1 MSRLVIPRSV
11 AFRLVAGLVIGGLLI
26 SAGLGVLE
34 LRRSQAMLQMGITQ
48 RVVLTTRNMQ
58 SAMRG
63 LLEHQNAV
71 DLRQTL
77 ENFATEEPI
86 RAIRVN
92 SPQTGLVEIG
102 RWDHPSDDAKAIWSM
117 PENGLTTGQEVDV
130 LRPTHIRAP
139 FAHEGQVITLELLV
153 DGPAAHRD
161 LQKQVLRDLAA
172 HWLFLAVMLLIG
184 LLLLRRWVTEPLSEV
199 VQLVGDHAGPEPFY
213 RLARQSQGEF
223 GKLAEAVGGMLT
235 RLQNTT
241 EQLRKRERA
250 FENLYQFA
258 PAAMVSLDSSGRILE
273 ANRRAGQLLRV
284 THEKQ
289 LAKRQVMDFVLTED
303 RPLLRQTIDRLALD
317 NNSRC
322 ELRLLCGERQID
334 AAVECTGVRD
344 EDGGLQAVRLSLLDV
359 SESKQLQRELADKSR
374 LLNLVIDHMSD
385 GILLIDAQGHIAA
398 YNQQLATL
406 LRVRAEGLYGQPY
419 DVEHFWDE
427 LGVLNH
433 DLFVDRLRQIEADR
447 QRPAQERFE
456 ARVGTFLFQGIP
468 VHDGTGEI
476 IGRLWVLQEITSQEQ
491 NQRLLAQQTS
501 QLQALKRLGHEL
513 CEISG
518 IDDLLVKASQQL
530 FEIFGVEA
538 VGVALRHDGPRGQ
551 RSRQVLHRGPGAYLL
566 EQNQTLVQTIERQL
580 MPQILSNSDVT
591 FWPDLPRDAWAKSFM
606 QAGLTCLAAGPLIGS
621 ADAQGILWIARRGG
635 ERLDRHH
642 IYLLEALGPVIAAR
656 LEIAQLFERMHGL
669 ELTDVTTD
677 LPNRQSFEHEVRALV
692 NRPGYQW
699 SIVMLK
705 LDHFRSLNDL
715 VDHEAADRL
724 LRRVG
729 MEMRRV
735 TRKSCFVARLRGP
748 TFGVLVPHMERQDVL
763 GMAERLRQTVT
774 DITVD
779 LPDDGKWRLTAS
791 VGVVSS
797 PYDGLDGD
805 DLLDLARVRVEA
817 AKRSGRDRV
826 VADGPDLGRQV
837 G

>member
-1 MSRLVIPRSV
+1 MSRLVILRSV
-11 AFRLVAGLVIGGLLI
+11 TFRLVAGLVIGGLI
-26 SAGLGVLE
+26 VSFGLGVLE
-34 LRRSQAMLQMGITQ
+34 LRRSESVLQMRITQ
-48 RVVLTTRNMQ
+48 RVALTTRNTQNMLRALLEQQ
-58 SAMRG
+58 SAADMRQA
-63 LLEHQNAV
+63 LASFLSEEH
-71 DLRQTL
+71 
-77 ENFATEEPI
+77 I
-86 RAIRVN
+86 RGIRVTAM
-92 SPQTGLVEIG
+92 PHPPIELG
-102 RWDHPSDDAKAIWSM
+102 RWDDEDARTWAVWSM
-117 PENGLTTGQEVDV
+117 PQNGIAVGNEVDMAV
-130 LRPTHIRAP
+130 LTHLRAP
-139 FAHEGQVITLELLV
+139 FSHQGALVTLELLV
-153 DGPAAHRD
+153 DGPEAHVAMR
-161 LQKQVLRDLAA
+161 KQVLRDLGA

-184 LLLLRRWVTEPLSEV
+184 LLLLRRWVTEPLGEV
-199 VQLVGDHAGPEPFY
+199 VQLVGEHAGPEPFY
-213 RLARQSQGEF
+213 RLARQSHGEF

-258 PAAMVSLDSSGRILE
+258 PAAMVSLDSGGRIVE
-273 ANRRAGQLLRV
+273 ANRRAAELLRV
-284 THEKQ
+284 SHERD
-289 LAKRQVMDFVLTED
+289 LIKRAALEFVLSED
-303 RPLLRQTIDRLALD
+303 RALLRQTIDRLALD
-317 NNSRC
+317 NNARC
-322 ELRLLCGERQID
+322 ELRLMCGDRPLD
-334 AAVECTGVRD
+334 VAVECTGVRD

-374 LLNLVIDHMSD
+374 LLNLLIDHMSD
-385 GILLIDAQGHIAA
+385 GILLVDAQGQIVA

-406 LRVRAEGLYGQPY
+406 LRVRPEGLYGQSY

-433 DLFVDRLRQIEADR
+433 DLFIDRMRQIDADL

-456 ARVGTFLFQGIP
+456 ARAGTFLFQGIP

-501 QLQALKRLGHEL
+501 QLQALKRLGLEL
-513 CEISG
+513 AEISG
-518 IDDLLVKASQQL
+518 IDDLLQKASQQL

-538 VGVALRHDGPRGQ
+538 VGLALRHDGANGA
-551 RSRQVLHRGPGAYLL
+551 RSRQMLHRGPGPYLL
-566 EQNQTLVQTIERQL
+566 EPNAAMIKVVERHL
-580 MPQILSNSDVT
+580 MPQILSNSEVT
-591 FWPDLPRDAWAKSFM
+591 FWADLPRDAWARTFN
-606 QAGLTCLAAGPLIGS
+606 QAGLTCLAGGPLNGS

-635 ERLDRHH
+635 ERLERHH

-669 ELTDVTTD
+669 ELTDITTD

-692 NRPGYQW
+692 NRPGHVW
-699 SIVMLK
+699 SLVMLK

-724 LRRVG
+724 LRKVG
-729 MEMRRV
+729 MELRRV
-735 TRKSCFVARLRGP
+735 TRKSCFVGRLRGP
-748 TFGVLVPHMERQDVL
+748 TFGVLVPHMDRQDVIS
-763 GMAERLRQTVT
+763 MAERLRQTVAE
-774 DITVD
+774 IPVE
-779 LPDDGKWRLTAS
+779 LPDAGKWRLTAS
-791 VGVVSS
+791 VGVVCS
-797 PYDGLDGD
+797 PHDGLDGD

-826 VADGPDLGRQV
+826 VAEGPDADRSV